1 MNNKTDTTICI
12 EPELREKATALFE
25 ALGMDLSTA
34 TGIFYRQALRC
45 HGLPFEV
52 RLEEPNEMTY
62 AAMEEAEEHQEMYGP
77 FDSVEDM
84 MEALNA

>member
-52 RLEEPNEMTY
+52 RLEEWNEVINGET
-62 AAMEEAEEHQEMYGP
+62 
-77 FDSVEDM
+77 
-84 MEALNA
+84 L

>member
-34 TGIFYRQALRC
+34 TGIFYRQALHC
-45 HGLPFEV
+45 QGLPFEV

-62 AAMEEAEEHQEMYGP
+62 AAMEETEERQEMYGL

>member
-34 TGIFYRQALRC
+34 TGIFYQQALRC
-45 HGLPFEV
+45 QGLPF
-52 RLEEPNEMTY
+52 
-62 AAMEEAEEHQEMYGP
+62 
-77 FDSVEDM
+77 
-84 MEALNA
+84 